1 MGCPHRIIAAQHNG
15 GTRQHMT
22 YCVGIETDQG
32 LVFAADTR
40 TSASFDDVRVY
51 RKMHVFEYPGDRV
64 FVIMSAGNLA
74 TTQLTISRLMAARS
88 GPWRR
93 GTAPRTRRRGRSRS

>member
-1 MGCPHRIIAAQHNG
+1 
-15 GTRQHMT
+15 MT
-22 YCVGIETDQG
+22 YCVGIEVDEG

-51 RKMHVFEYPGDRV
+51 RKMHIFEYPGDRV

-74 TTQLTISRLMAARS
+74 TTQLTISRLQRDADDPQATRSKEFRFFMVFSPELRNGKGEDGISDDRS
-88 GPWRR
+88 G
-93 GTAPRTRRRGRSRS
+93 GL